1 MDHRTAEKVIPAQ
14 LTLRRDAR
22 AVSVPEGTKQQD
34 GLSYQIPA
42 TLTSDP
48 KISRMV
54 TKAINGQRM
63 LDPIGW

>member
-1 MDHRTAEKVIPAQ
+1 MPVR
-14 LTLRRDAR
+14 
-22 AVSVPEGTKQQD
+22 VPEGTKQQD

-48 KISRMV
+48 KISKMV

-63 LDPIGW
+63 PDPIG